1 VFIKGVKYI
10 EQCSICDEIR
20 RGDLILEQNYEYV
33 VYVCRRPYNNGH
45 LIIAPRNHISL
56 KNSDPKIIKDLFKI
70 CKNCIRL
77 LSEAYSPH
85 GFNIDIVQEPHVAM
99 QIVPRWNGD
108 ASFVSVF
115 HNTRVIAEP
124 PQMTLRYL
132 RDLSNKLGIRLLGGL

>member
-1 VFIKGVKYI
+1 VFIRGVKYLEECNI
-10 EQCSICDEIR
+10 CESIKK
-20 RGDLILEQNYEYV
+20 GDLVLESDDRYI

-45 LIIAPRNHISL
+45 LIITLREHTPLNRVDPAVI
-56 KNSDPKIIKDLFKI
+56 KNLFKI

-85 GFNIDIVQEPHVAM
+85 GFNIDIIYEPHVAF
-99 QIVPRWNGD
+99 QVVPRWNGD

-124 PQMTLRYL
+124 PHLTLRYL
-132 RDLSNKLGIRLLGGL
+132 REVSCRTGIKLLGGL